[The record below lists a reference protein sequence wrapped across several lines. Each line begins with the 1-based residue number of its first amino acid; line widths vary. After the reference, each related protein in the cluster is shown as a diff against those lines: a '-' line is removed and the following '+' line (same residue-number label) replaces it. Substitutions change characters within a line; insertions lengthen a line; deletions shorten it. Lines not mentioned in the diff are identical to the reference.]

1 MVNKPIK
8 IGVLH
13 SLTGTMAI
21 SESSLVDSVLLAIDE
36 INSRGGV
43 LGRRIQPIIADGRS
57 NWNTFANEARR
68 LIEKEQVCSVFGGW
82 TSASRKTMK
91 SVFEEFGNLLW
102 YPVQYEGLEQSPN
115 IVYLGAAPN
124 QQVLPAVRWAIR
136 NLGKRIF
143 LVGSDYV
150 FPRSANEIVK
160 DEVENLGGEIVGE
173 HYKILGD
180 QDFNSVVEEI
190 KKTKPDFIFNTI
202 NGDSNIPFFKQLR
215 KEGITSSMVPTVS
228 MSVAEDEV
236 RHINSIL
243 TAGDYAVWN
252 YFQSLDNRI
261 NKLFVKNFKY
271 RYGPHRVTSDPIE
284 KAYSSILFF
293 AKAVEKAGNT
303 EVSSIRNALKGIAL
317 SLPAG
322 VATIDPHTQ
331 HLTQIVRVGRA
342 RADGQFDIV
351 WDSKNSIKPEP
362 YPKSRSPAEWQ
373 TFLNSLYRQWGGKW
387 ARE

>member
-21 SESSLVDSVLLAIDE
+21 SESSLVDAVLLAIDE
-36 INSRGGV
+36 INGRGGV
-43 LGRRIQPIIADGRS
+43 LGRRIQPIIVDGRS
-57 NWNTFANEARR
+57 NWITFANEAKK
-68 LIEKEQVCSVFGGW
+68 LIEEEKVCSVFGGW

-91 SVFEEFGNLLW
+91 PVFEECNGLLW

-173 HYKILGD
+173 QYKVLGD
-180 QDFNSVVEEI
+180 QDFKSVVEEI
-190 KKTKPDFIFNTI
+190 KRTKPDFIFNTI

-215 KEGITSSMVPTVS
+215 KEGITSNMVPTVS

-243 TAGDYAVWN
+243 TSGDYAVWN
-252 YFQSLDNRI
+252 YFQSLAGKA
-261 NKLFVKNFKY
+261 NKSFVKNFKY

-284 KAYSSILFF
+284 KAYSSIFFF

-303 EVSSIRNALKGIAL
+303 DVSSIRNALKGIAL

-322 VATIDPHTQ
+322 IAMIDPHTQ
-331 HLTQIVRVGRA
+331 HLTQMVRVGRA
-342 RADGQFDIV
+342 RPDGQFDIV
-351 WDSKNSIKPEP
+351 WDSKNPVKPEP
-362 YPKSRSPAEWQ
+362 YPKSRSPLEWQ
-373 TFLNSLYRQWGGKW
+373 AFLDKLYKEWGDRW